1 MYMCVNVN
9 GFTCISSKFSH
20 CAIFTVHT
28 QTHRTSHVYSK
39 TMRGSPIVCLT
50 VLLLPFRPA
59 SCREQHRRRNPQ
71 SYSSQKSA
79 LFTNNKYIIECHSVI
94 RDLEIL
100 TQELRVVC
108 VCVRT
113 CTRITPQA
121 AGHKIASVSFLAICE
136 NLSGY
141 DK

>member
-1 MYMCVNVN
+1 M
-9 GFTCISSKFSH
+9 
-20 CAIFTVHT
+20 
-28 QTHRTSHVYSK
+28 
-39 TMRGSPIVCLT
+39 
-50 VLLLPFRPA
+50 VLLVFRANFLIARFSLYTHKHIAHHMYTARQCEGHPSCASQFYYYPFD
-59 SCREQHRRRNPQ
+59 RRRVVNNTANATR
-71 SYSSQKSA
+71 SSQKSA